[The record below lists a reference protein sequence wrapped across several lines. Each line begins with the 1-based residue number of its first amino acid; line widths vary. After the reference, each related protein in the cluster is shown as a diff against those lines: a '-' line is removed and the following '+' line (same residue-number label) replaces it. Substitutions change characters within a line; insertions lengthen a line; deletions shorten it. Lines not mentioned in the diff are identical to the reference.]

1 MFCRIFY
8 VAMHLKSIFIF
19 SAISRCYN
27 FGPTFRADMSV
38 DRTHL
43 AEFYMVE
50 AEMAF
55 TKSLEDVLEVNIW
68 FNIEMILNAESSKII
83 RF

>member
-1 MFCRIFY
+1 
-8 VAMHLKSIFIF
+8 
-19 SAISRCYN
+19 
-27 FGPTFRADMSV
+27 MSV